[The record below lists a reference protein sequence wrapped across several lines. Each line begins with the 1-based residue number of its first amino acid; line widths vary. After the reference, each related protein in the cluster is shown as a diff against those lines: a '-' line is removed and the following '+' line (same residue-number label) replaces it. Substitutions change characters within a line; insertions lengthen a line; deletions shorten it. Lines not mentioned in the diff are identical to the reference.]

1 MFIDAESLRHRTGD
15 RRQPRYVRVNA
26 APALYMLPRGRQR
39 RRSHEDQ
46 TFQLSRFERCEGED
60 AEDIHPD
67 SDAAFLHRHRLKDD
81 LDEGDVIDDQDARKG
96 VFERLLIFMS
106 RSPLLVGLSSTKAS
120 PTYGAL
126 ATENGSDDDICKRD
140 RRKASSSAIG
150 SVVSNQSPD
159 ARRRRRSYSGS
170 GSRSRLHGR
179 LRLRASSPML
189 IAEPG
194 HAGGQSGHIGGGLP
208 FDLDEAEEEGR
219 DGEETISIDDN
230 DDSDPID
237 NSPYP
242 QVRASVAAT
251 DNVLASINT
260 PRMWTLSLLC
270 AFLGSATNLFFSLRF
285 PSVAIT
291 PVIALVVVHPLG
303 RAWDALL
310 KSEGDPP
317 IKFQYGL
324 RVQQPR
330 DGNLSQHWTRRL
342 RLWLAQGEWNEKEH
356 ACVYISS
363 NVAFGFA
370 FATDVIVEQ
379 HKFYKQDV
387 SIIYQ
392 VLLTIS
398 TQILGYSFAGLT
410 RRYLVRP
417 PSMIWPGILM
427 ASAMFTTIH
436 SSENHFANGWKVTRW
451 KFFLTVFYAAFAWY
465 FLPGLLMPAL
475 SYFSI
480 VTWFA
485 PNNVVIANLVGC
497 ACV

>member
-1 MFIDAESLRHRTGD
+1 
-15 RRQPRYVRVNA
+15 
-26 APALYMLPRGRQR
+26 MLPRGRQR
-39 RRSHEDQ
+39 RKSHDNQ
-46 TFQLSRFERCEGED
+46 TFQLSQFDGCEEEG
-60 AEDIHPD
+60 AEEIHPD
-67 SDAAFLHRHRLKDD
+67 SDAALPRQHRLEND
-81 LDEGDVIDDQDARKG
+81 LDDDNGVDNQGAREG
-96 VFERLLIFMS
+96 VFTRLLSLMS
-106 RSPLLVGLSSTKAS
+106 RSPLLGSLSSKKAS
-120 PTYGAL
+120 STYGAL
-126 ATENGSDDDICKRD
+126 GTESGGDDDVRKRD
-140 RRKASSSAIG
+140 KRKASSSAVR
-150 SVVSNQSPD
+150 SVISNQSLD
-159 ARRRRRSYSGS
+159 ARRRQHSHSGS
-170 GSRSRLHGR
+170 GSRSRTHGR
-179 LRLRASSPML
+179 RRLPTSSPTL

-194 HAGGQSGHIGGGLP
+194 HAGGQGSHIGGGLP
-208 FDLDEAEEEGR
+208 FDLNEAEDESG
-219 DGEETISIDDN
+219 DGGETMSIDEN
-230 DDSDPID
+230 DESDPID

-242 QVRASVAAT
+242 QVRASVAAI
-251 DNVLASINT
+251 DNISASINT

-303 RAWDALL
+303 RVWDALL
-310 KSEGDPP
+310 KLEGDPLVE
-317 IKFQYGL
+317 FQYGL
-324 RVQQPR
+324 KIRQLR
-330 DGNLSQHWTRRL
+330 DSSLGQHWTRRC

-387 SIIYQ
+387 SIVYQ
-392 VLLTIS
+392 ILLTIS

-436 SSENHFANGWKVTRW
+436 SSENQVANGWKVTRW
-451 KFFLTVFYAAFAWY
+451 NFFLVVFSSAFAWY

-485 PNNVVIANLVGC
+485 PDNFVIANLVGC
-497 ACV
+497 TSIPISSI